1 MADSFTNLLRFRQQ
15 TTGANNNVW
24 GALLNAAVF
33 QLVEDSL
40 AGRVQKVVAG
50 VDITLSTN
58 NGSSDEA
65 RMSTISLTGAPGAT
79 RNIIIPNLAKWYI
92 VENLTNAAQRIKTAA
107 MLDEDGYL
115 VSVNDRKIVMCD
127 GADGVFGVADT
138 LGGLDAS
145 AFARRAERNS
155 FSAGNADVPV
165 QFTDGATITFD
176 TEDANVWFGTLGG
189 NRTVALTN
197 QVDGSWLD
205 LYFTQDGTG
214 GRVISTWPA
223 NIVWDDGEEPQFPG
237 TPNTTDLVQLRWIED
252 LALWFGRHTAT
263 LNAPGGGSLVALEFT
278 TNEMCVDAYA
288 RAGSPAGPV
297 TLTVRIPAGVLI
309 YSLVTG
315 TPALDFEGFASG
327 SIINLINE
335 GHIQGAGG
343 EGGDGGVSATM
354 SGADPL
360 RIRGRPGEDAGDA
373 IRGPSTACDVNITNA
388 NGFIWG
394 GGGGGGGGGGT
405 ADNGDG
411 DWSAGGGGGG
421 GAGGGRRGQGGSM
434 GSSTA
439 TSATVRIGESG
450 ESGSIGPNGTF
461 GTGGLGDEVNAATG
475 GPGGDGGDWGS
486 SGAAGTSPTT
496 GAQDSPGGPGGAAGK
511 AYNQNGG
518 SPVNFVSGNSS
529 PHVEGATV

>member
-15 TTGANNNVW
+15 QTGANNNVW

-58 NGSSDEA
+58 NGASDEA

-92 VENLTNAAQRIKTAA
+92 IENLTNAAQRIKTAA
-107 MLDEDGYL
+107 MADIDGYL

-155 FSAGNADVPV
+155 FSAGNADVPRE
-165 QFTDGATITFD
+165 FTDGATITFD
-176 TEDANVWFGTLGG
+176 TEVANVWFGTLGG
-189 NRTVALTN
+189 DREVEFDNET
-197 QVDGSWLD
+197 DGTWLD
-205 LYFTQDGTG
+205 LYFGQDGTG
-214 GRVISTWPA
+214 GRVIDTWPG
-223 NIVWDDGEEPQFPG
+223 NIVWENGEEPEFPG
-237 TPNTTDLVQLRWIED
+237 SPNTTDLVQLRYIED
-252 LALWFGRHTAT
+252 LAIWFGRHTAT
-263 LNAPGGGSLVALEFT
+263 LNAPGGGSLVSLEFT

-297 TLTVRIPAGVLI
+297 TLTMRIPEGVLI
-309 YSLVTG
+309 YSLVVG
-315 TPALDFEGFASG
+315 TPALDLEGFAAA
-327 SIINLINE
+327 SIINIINE

-343 EGGDGGVSATM
+343 DGGDGGVSATM
-354 SGADPL
+354 SGSDPL
-360 RIRGRPGEDAGDA
+360 RIAGRPGEDAGDA
-373 IRGPSTACDVNITNA
+373 IRGPSTAVDVNITNA

-421 GAGGGRRGQGGSM
+421 GAGGGKRGQGGSM

-439 TSATVRIGESG
+439 TSATVRIGDPGVSAG
-450 ESGSIGPNGTF
+450 IGPNGTF
-461 GTGGLGDEVNAATG
+461 GTGGLGDEVNSATG
-475 GPGGDGGDWGS
+475 GPGGDGGDWGE
-486 SGAAGTSPTT
+486 SGDPGTSPST
-496 GAQDSPGGPGGAAGK
+496 GAQDSPGGDGGAAGK

-529 PHVEGATV
+529 PNVEGAIV